1 MSRSRPDL
9 SETEGGVPALL
20 SGGHR
25 LANLKQHLLVS
36 ISAILAV
43 IKMVVRSCKN
53 RSHHAEVD
61 QTQP

>member
-25 LANLKQHLLVS
+25 LANLRQHLLVS
-36 ISAILAV
+36 NPGCYQDGGEELQ
-43 IKMVVRSCKN
+43 K
-53 RSHHAEVD
+53 
-61 QTQP
+61 